1 MSSKSVLKIEAVLSS
16 VPQAIDFVTEMA
28 LKAGFGEQGLRE
40 IQIAVDEACA
50 NVVHHAYGG
59 MGHGDMEITCCQDR
73 QAFIIHLR
81 DWGQSFEPE
90 MIGDPDVRAP
100 LEERTLGGLGLFLIR
115 QYMDEVHFAFD
126 LEQGN
131 KLTMAKLLPAS
142 ES

>member
-1 MSSKSVLKIEAVLSS
+1 MSSKSVLKVKAVLTN

-28 LKAGFGEQGLRE
+28 FRAGFSEQGLKE

-59 MGHGDMEITCCQDR
+59 KGHGDMEIACCKDR
-73 QAFIIHLR
+73 QAFVIHLR

-90 MIGDPDVRAP
+90 AIGDPDVLAP

-115 QYMDEVHFAFD
+115 QYMDKVHFSFD

-131 KLTMAKLLPAS
+131 KLTMTKLLPAP
-142 ES
+142 E